1 MRASEEE
8 EEEEVEEVEEEEE
21 PVIQEKRGPTEA
33 EIAMQKR
40 REQMKA
46 QQSGLDEHT
55 KEMLDANQA
64 ERDEMDSEIRQMRE
78 KSERRRRE
86 REQEEKRRAKQL
98 AEEDTRRRQEEE
110 DRRRKKEE
118 EEESRRRDRAQLI
131 AEAEKWKNPPKPNF
145 VIMKKASASSEL
157 TGGSTAGKETV
168 TKSKEQLEAEKQ
180 AILAQRLPSLSIE
193 GFSLD
198 QLTEKAKELHN
209 QLARLE
215 SEKYDLETRFK
226 KGQRDMVE
234 LAEKARQ
241 MSKGGKGK
249 GIKIEEGDVDPIQE
263 RFSGAPPKI
272 SLCSKYERRK
282 DKRKYGERRHV
293 FTGPQWRFPA
303 DRVTPTKKI
312 IWGDNGP
319 EYEEG
324 VGEAHASEEVP
335 AEVPAQ

>member
-1 MRASEEE
+1 
-8 EEEEVEEVEEEEE
+8 
-21 PVIQEKRGPTEA
+21 
-33 EIAMQKR
+33 
-40 REQMKA
+40 MKS
-46 QQSGLDEHT
+46 QQAGLDDHT
-55 KEMLDANQA
+55 KDMLDANQA
-64 ERDEMDSEIRQMRE
+64 IRDEMDSEIRTMRE

-86 REQEEKRRAKQL
+86 REQEEKRRAQQV
-98 AEEDTRRRQEEE
+98 AEEEARRRQEEE
-110 DRRRKKEE
+110 ENRRKE
-118 EEESRRRDRAQLI
+118 RAQII

-145 VIMKKASASSEL
+145 VIMKKAASSSEL

-168 TKSKEQLEAEKQ
+168 QKSKEQLEAEKQ
-180 AILAQRLPSLSIE
+180 AILSQRIQAVNVAELSME
-193 GFSLD
+193 
-198 QLTEKAKELHN
+198 QLTEKAKELHS

-215 SEKYDLETRFK
+215 SDKYDLECRFK

-249 GIKIEEGDVDPIQE
+249 GIKIEEGEDYMSVDPIQE

-282 DKRKYGERRHV
+282 DKRRYGERREV

-303 DRVTPTKKI
+303 DRVTPVKKI

-324 VGEAHASEEVP
+324 AGEAHAAEAP
-335 AEVPAQ
+335 AE